1 VVPRALRLTAVL
13 LPLVIAPKA
22 MAQVVHYRWP
32 VKTGTDAAA
41 KLAHPTRTTTVE
53 ALAKLKRP
61 AGITKSTKR
70 LSPVEQTIYTVH
82 GKLLF
87 CRLEADGDYHVAI
100 QDDSSDSTMVTE
112 IPNPTLVGA
121 GSPWKVQIK
130 AARSAFTAKFHPT
143 KAREDGNLIPV
154 TITGVGFFDKRH
166 DSAEAASNG
175 VELHPILGIAYQ

>member
-1 VVPRALRLTAVL
+1 VLTRPLGWSIAFVL
-13 LPLVIAPKA
+13 LVLVPPRSASALK
-22 MAQVVHYRWP
+22 YRWP

-41 KLAHPTRTTTVE
+41 KLAHPTKTSTVE
-53 ALAKLKRP
+53 ALAKLTRP
-61 AGITKSTKR
+61 AGIKTTTKR

-121 GSPWKVQIK
+121 GSPWKAQIK
-130 AARSAFTAKFHPT
+130 ATRTAFKAKFHPT
-143 KAREDGNLIPV
+143 AAREDGNLIPV
-154 TITGVGFFDKRH
+154 TITGVGLFDKKH
-166 DSAEAASNG
+166 DSAEAAANG
-175 VELHPILGIAYQ
+175 VELHPILAITYP